1 MNKWN
6 YFHEQMELIYIIFMK
21 IYIIFSWRCFLWLCK
36 PWLSYRHALT
46 VDTVH
51 HSEGG
56 PQVRVPSLLELVRLA
71 SEPAFW
77 NMETGLSTY
86 LRWTTAEKTPDRWW
100 WWTRQ
105 GICDRWVKT
114 NCYIICIDVLFM
126 NAPCPR
132 ICTWNIRTTKT
143 NICFF
148 FFHLLQVDKSSICIQ
163 MQDN

>member
-21 IYIIFSWRCFLWLCK
+21 IYIIFSWRCFLRLCK

-86 LRWTTAEKTPDRWW
+86 LHIYAGQLQRKHLIDGDDGHVKVFVTDGS
-100 WWTRQ
+100 RQ
-105 GICDRWVKT
+105 TVTSFVSMYYSWMLHAHESVHGISERLKQTFV
-114 NCYIICIDVLFM
+114 
-126 NAPCPR
+126 
-132 ICTWNIRTTKT
+132 
-143 NICFF
+143 FF
-148 FFHLLQVDKSSICIQ
+148 LLSVASR
-163 MQDN
+163 